1 VRFLSII
8 VFCLAALLRLGA
20 AEANVDCCTLTI
32 TVASMNSSKGV
43 LGIVIFDKAKGWPED
58 VSSSFRHLSFP
69 AHEGTQTVS
78 ISNLPPGKYAVAL
91 IHDVN
96 ENKKLD
102 KNFFGKPKEQWG
114 MSNNPAAKFIAPPI
128 EKAFFTLQSNK
139 ELSIQLQ

>member
-1 VRFLSII
+1 
-8 VFCLAALLRLGA
+8 
-20 AEANVDCCTLTI
+20 
-32 TVASMNSSKGV
+32 MNSSKGV

-58 VSSSFRHLSFP
+58 VSSSFRHMSFP

-78 ISNLPPGKYAVAL
+78 VSNLPPGKYAVAL

-102 KNFFGKPKEQWG
+102 KSFFGKPKEQWG
-114 MSNNPAAKFIAPPI
+114 MSNNPRARFSAPNI
-128 EKAFFTLQSNK
+128 QQAFFDLQSNK